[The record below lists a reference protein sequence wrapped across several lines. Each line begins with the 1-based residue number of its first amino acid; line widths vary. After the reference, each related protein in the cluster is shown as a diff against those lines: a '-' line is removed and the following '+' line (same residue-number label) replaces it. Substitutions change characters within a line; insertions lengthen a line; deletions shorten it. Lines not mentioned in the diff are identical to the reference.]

1 MDERNRY
8 ITKISRNLELYK
20 RKRVDIKLNSSMELV
35 LHVIRHNN
43 GITQEKVGKILGLD
57 KGLITRITKSL
68 IEEELIYKIK
78 SDKDKR
84 AYLLFDVWK
93 SIHQI
98 LFRIYIC
105 RSFFN
110 KFNMVN
116 KHCPNFHTVFQSTKL
131 FQSFTFFQYTGRQ

>member
-57 KGLITRITKSL
+57 KGLITRIIKSL
-68 IEEELIYKIK
+68 IEEELIKDEVVNLESEYYDLILDVLDNNEKEIFLSLLEKI
-78 SDKDKR
+78 
-84 AYLLFDVWK
+84 YL
-93 SIHQI
+93 
-98 LFRIYIC
+98 
-105 RSFFN
+105 RS
-110 KFNMVN
+110 KEIR
-116 KHCPNFHTVFQSTKL
+116 KKC
-131 FQSFTFFQYTGRQ
+131 

>member
-57 KGLITRITKSL
+57 ESEPHTR
-68 IEEELIYKIK
+68 
-78 SDKDKR
+78 
-84 AYLLFDVWK
+84 LFASK
-93 SIHQI
+93 A
-98 LFRIYIC
+98 LFYRLGNC
-105 RSFFN
+105 
-110 KFNMVN
+110 M
-116 KHCPNFHTVFQSTKL
+116 
-131 FQSFTFFQYTGRQ
+131 

>member
-57 KGLITRITKSL
+57 KGLITRIIKCL
-68 IEEELIYKIK
+68 IEEEFIYKIK

-84 AYLLFDVWK
+84 AYLLFPLDKARLIKDEVVNLESEYYDLIFEVLDNNEK
-93 SIHQI
+93 EIFLS
-98 LFRIYIC
+98 LLEKVYL
-105 RSFFN
+105 RS
-110 KFNMVN
+110 KEIR
-116 KHCPNFHTVFQSTKL
+116 KKC
-131 FQSFTFFQYTGRQ
+131 